1 MTVARPRACTMCREC
16 IREPAWDAR
25 VKLQRVRDHFIFA
38 VESVGVLTPKQIF
51 LQSVALLKHKA
62 DYLLQALD
70 TLGGGGA
77 AASEHMDQ

>member
-1 MTVARPRACTMCREC
+1 MSVARPRACTMCREC